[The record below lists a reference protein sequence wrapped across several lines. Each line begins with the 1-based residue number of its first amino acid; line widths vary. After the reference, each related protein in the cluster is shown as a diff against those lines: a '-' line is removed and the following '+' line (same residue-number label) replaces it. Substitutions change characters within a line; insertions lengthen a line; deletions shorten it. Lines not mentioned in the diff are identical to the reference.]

1 MSKQRAQVFENLV
14 VSNKC
19 KTAAENICKEISFEN
34 LVVSN
39 KCKTDNPVMTVQIL
53 FENLVVSNKYK
64 KLVAKVTASLQ
75 K

>member
-1 MSKQRAQVFENLV
+1 MLFADWEFENLV

-19 KTAAENICKEISFEN
+19 KTIKLLNAASGE
-34 LVVSN
+34 
-39 KCKTDNPVMTVQIL
+39 

-64 KLVAKVTASLQ
+64 NWLQ